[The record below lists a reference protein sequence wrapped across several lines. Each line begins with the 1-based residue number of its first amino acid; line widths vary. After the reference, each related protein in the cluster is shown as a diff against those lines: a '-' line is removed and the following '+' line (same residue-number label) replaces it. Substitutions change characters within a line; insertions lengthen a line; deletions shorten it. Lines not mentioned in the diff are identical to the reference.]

1 MKILREGI
9 KFTSKIKYVNIKI
22 DEKKIMYS
30 TNGDMIYKLQL
41 PIKEMKDF
49 KVNKLVKQIPQHNY
63 PLL

>member
-1 MKILREGI
+1 
-9 KFTSKIKYVNIKI
+9 
-22 DEKKIMYS
+22 MYS

-49 KVNKLVKQIPQHNY
+49 KVNKLLKQIPQHNY